1 MELMTKVKNFESH
14 DLLQAQEQ
22 LWNHIFV
29 YLKSM
34 TLKCAVE
41 LGIPDAI
48 HNHGGSIAHPELLA
62 ALSLPPSRSPH
73 LRRLMRMLTH
83 SGFFATRRSPGSGD
97 EEEEEEEDVYLLTP
111 LSYLLVNDNNSLSL
125 SPFVLA
131 MLDPYLVDPSSSM
144 SSWFRSCERTPF
156 QMVNGWGFWDMAGR
170 DGKLN
175 RIFNDGMASDGRFV
189 MDVVVKE
196 HGDVF
201 QGVTSLV
208 DVGGGIGAA
217 ARAIAEAFE
226 IRCSVLDLPHVVGNI
241 ATDGVVEFVAGN
253 MFDRIPPADAVL
265 LKWILH
271 NWTDEECVKILQQ
284 CKEAIPPK
292 EAGGKV
298 IILDVVIDF
307 NLETKSKET
316 QLLVDLLMMVGCG
329 SFERN
334 EKEWRK
340 IIWEAGFSDYKIMP
354 VLGFRSIIEL
364 YP

>member
-1 MELMTKVKNFESH
+1 MELMTKAKNFESH

-34 TLKCAVE
+34 SLKCAVE

-97 EEEEEEEDVYLLTP
+97 EEEEDVYLLTP

-156 QMVNGWGFWDMAGR
+156 QKVNGWGFWDMAGR

-241 ATDGVVEFVAGN
+241 AADGVVEFVAGN

-271 NWTDEECVKILQQ
+271 DWDDEECVKILRQ
-284 CKEAIPPK
+284 CKKAIPAR

-298 IILDVVIDF
+298 IIIDMVVSFD
-307 NLETKSKET
+307 LETKTKET
-316 QLLVDLLMMVGCG
+316 ELLFDLMMMILNG
-329 SFERN
+329 SLERN

-340 IIWEAGFSDYKIMP
+340 IFWEAGFSDYKIMP
-354 VLGFRSIIEL
+354 VLGVRSIIEL

>member
-1 MELMTKVKNFESH
+1 MELMTKAKNFESH
-14 DLLQAQEQ
+14 ELLQAQEQ

-34 TLKCAVE
+34 SLKCAVE

-83 SGFFATRRSPGSGD
+83 SGFFATRRSPVSGD
-97 EEEEEEEDVYLLTP
+97 EEEEEEDVYLLTP

-131 MLDPYLVDPSSSM
+131 ALDPYIVHPSSSM
-144 SSWFRSCERTPF
+144 SSWFRSGERTPF

-201 QGVTSLV
+201 HGVTSLV

-241 ATDGVVEFVAGN
+241 AADGVVEFVGGN
-253 MFDRIPPADAVL
+253 MFDRIPPADAVF

-271 NWTDEECVKILQQ
+271 DWDDEECVKILRQ
-284 CKEAIPPK
+284 CKEAIPVR

-298 IILDVVIDF
+298 IIIDIVVD
-307 NLETKSKET
+307 LEKPNGIE
-316 QLLVDLLMMVGCG
+316 LLFDLLMMMVCG

-354 VLGFRSIIEL
+354 VLGVRSIIEL

>member
-1 MELMTKVKNFESH
+1 MELMTKAKNFESH

-22 LWNHIFV
+22 LWNHIFL

-34 TLKCAVE
+34 SLKCAVE
-41 LGIPDAI
+41 LGIPDVI

-97 EEEEEEEDVYLLTP
+97 EEEEEEDVYLLTP
-111 LSYLLVNDNNSLSL
+111 LSYLLVNDNNNSSL

-131 MLDPYLVDPSSSM
+131 VLDPYIVEPSYSM

-241 ATDGVVEFVAGN
+241 AADGVVEFVAGN

-271 NWTDEECVKILQQ
+271 DWDDEECVKILRR
-284 CKEAIPPK
+284 CKEAIPAR

-298 IILDVVIDF
+298 IVIDMVVD
-307 NLETKSKET
+307 LEKPNEVE
-316 QLLVDLLMMVGCG
+316 LLFDLLMMMISG

-340 IIWEAGFSDYKIMP
+340 IIWEAGFSDYKIIP
-354 VLGFRSIIEL
+354 VLGVRSIIEL